1 MGWPRGAAPGH
12 GRADWW
18 HGWNVDFKH
27 EQTVNLLACV
37 GQEGVEFGL
46 ARKPWAQPFGERG
59 THPHLHGACC
69 LLAAAAG
76 SRTLKRQHRW
86 RKIMVNWGKRAVE

>member
-1 MGWPRGAAPGH
+1 MVGLGDGTKGWPRGAAPGH

-46 ARKPWAQPFGERG
+46 ARKPWAQPVGERG
-59 THPHLHGACC
+59 THPHLHGSLRTVHTLVASVLSSCC
-69 LLAAAAG
+69 S
-76 SRTLKRQHRW
+76 SR
-86 RKIMVNWGKRAVE
+86 